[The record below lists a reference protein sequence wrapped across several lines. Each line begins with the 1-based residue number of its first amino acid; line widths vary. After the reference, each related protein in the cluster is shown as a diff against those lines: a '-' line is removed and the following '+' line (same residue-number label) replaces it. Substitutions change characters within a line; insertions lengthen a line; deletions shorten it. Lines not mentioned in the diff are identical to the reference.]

1 MEGAFVVRLKSE
13 DEPEPGELA
22 GSVEEVDTGREIRF
36 RSTEELV
43 EFLRQHRSRRGAFQ
57 EGTRQKEEQSK

>member
-13 DEPEPGELA
+13 DEPGEGELA

-36 RSTEELV
+36 RSTDELV
-43 EFLRQHRSRRGAFQ
+43 KFLRQHRSRRGAFREQ
-57 EGTRQKEEQSK
+57 TRQKEGQSK